1 MYRHMNEVERHD
13 YLIWSCDLCHAYN
26 KDPEN
31 TDQTVWILSDA
42 FGRRGPQRIKYLP
55 LDREKGCDNNIVWH
69 IPNIHHNYRGKNYYR
84 IRYNTPYETND
95 VKYRKYKNYD
105 WVIRWGTP
113 HETNDIRYWR
123 WYEICT
129 EISTDISARCQDME
143 YISFDNYTKKN
154 FADNRAIINTFFV
167 DRLKKKCM
175 ELISELL
182 ICHDLE
188 KLIMSYI

>member
-1 MYRHMNEVERHD
+1 MYRHINEVERREFLKWD
-13 YLIWSCDLCHAYN
+13 SDLYHAYN
-26 KDPEN
+26 KDPDN
-31 TDQTVWILSDA
+31 TDQTVWIVSDA

-55 LDREKGCDNNIVWH
+55 LDREKGCDDNIVWH
-69 IPNIHHNYRGKNYYR
+69 IPNIHRNYRGKNYYYW
-84 IRYNTPYETND
+84 IRYNTPYQTND

-123 WYEICT
+123 WYEWT
-129 EISTDISARCQDME
+129 KMGSGISIRCDKQ
-143 YISFDNYTKKN
+143 YIRFGEMTNKN